1 MKFLTPSLAQWLNGM
16 SYTVNSLLIP
26 IQLCGG
32 KKTKH
37 SRYNVVS
44 RVFLSFSL
52 VLMRFPITVIME
64 SAVFSVILKD
74 DILLISKCYWLVL
87 VLISGISLWQRV
99 LSCFCVLLSLHSPP
113 NGKKGTEW
121 VLPSFLVRKGSTR
134 EGCTLWNAHPNS
146 LRCNGQ
152 GGRKENE
159 GEKFLE
165 MFLGSLSDSIFAWI
179 ASVLDANYWTLER
192 MQ

>member
-37 SRYNVVS
+37 PRYNAVS

-74 DILLISKCYWLVL
+74 FYSTISKYIWLVF
-87 VLISGISLWQRV
+87 VLTSGDFAEQLA
-99 LSCFCVLLSLHSPP
+99 LSKFRVLLSLHSP
-113 NGKKGTEW
+113 
-121 VLPSFLVRKGSTR
+121 RKG
-134 EGCTLWNAHPNS
+134 
-146 LRCNGQ
+146 
-152 GGRKENE
+152 K
-159 GEKFLE
+159 
-165 MFLGSLSDSIFAWI
+165 
-179 ASVLDANYWTLER
+179 
-192 MQ
+192 

>member
-52 VLMRFPITVIME
+52 VLMRFPITVLME

-74 DILLISKCYWLVL
+74 AILLISKCYWLVL
-87 VLISGISLWQRV
+87 VLISGYFALTESAFLFLRASESSLASKW
-99 LSCFCVLLSLHSPP
+99 
-113 NGKKGTEW
+113 
-121 VLPSFLVRKGSTR
+121 
-134 EGCTLWNAHPNS
+134 
-146 LRCNGQ
+146 
-152 GGRKENE
+152 
-159 GEKFLE
+159 EKADFVGAPQY
-165 MFLGSLSDSIFAWI
+165 F
-179 ASVLDANYWTLER
+179 
-192 MQ
+192 

>member
-1 MKFLTPSLAQWLNGM
+1 MGHQLESFVSRFKSLKKGVGNKFLTPSLAQWLNGM

-64 SAVFSVILKD
+64 SA
-74 DILLISKCYWLVL
+74 
-87 VLISGISLWQRV
+87 
-99 LSCFCVLLSLHSPP
+99 
-113 NGKKGTEW
+113 
-121 VLPSFLVRKGSTR
+121 
-134 EGCTLWNAHPNS
+134 
-146 LRCNGQ
+146 
-152 GGRKENE
+152 
-159 GEKFLE
+159 
-165 MFLGSLSDSIFAWI
+165 
-179 ASVLDANYWTLER
+179 
-192 MQ
+192 

>member
-1 MKFLTPSLAQWLNGM
+1 MLRNKFLSICNSHRILVAMMMTIESGKDIFVLFFYISKCIWWPGHHTRRIVLSLNSNPCGFIHKNYNGAPVRAEVSHLYSLKEGVGNKFLTPSLAQWLNGM

-64 SAVFSVILKD
+64 SA
-74 DILLISKCYWLVL
+74 
-87 VLISGISLWQRV
+87 
-99 LSCFCVLLSLHSPP
+99 
-113 NGKKGTEW
+113 
-121 VLPSFLVRKGSTR
+121 
-134 EGCTLWNAHPNS
+134 
-146 LRCNGQ
+146 
-152 GGRKENE
+152 
-159 GEKFLE
+159 
-165 MFLGSLSDSIFAWI
+165 
-179 ASVLDANYWTLER
+179 
-192 MQ
+192 

>member
-64 SAVFSVILKD
+64 SAWFSVILKD
-74 DILLISKCYWLVL
+74 LYSTISKCNWLVF
-87 VLISGISLWQRV
+87 VLTSGDFAEQLA
-99 LSCFCVLLSLHSPP
+99 LSKFRLLLSLHSSR
-113 NGKKGTEW
+113 KREQWTEW
-121 VLPSFLVRKGSTR
+121 VLFSFLARKGSTR
-134 EGCTLWNAHPNS
+134 GSTALCGMHIQTPCTVGFKERERKMREGSALKYSWEAFRILYSH
-146 LRCNGQ
+146 
-152 GGRKENE
+152 E
-159 GEKFLE
+159 
-165 MFLGSLSDSIFAWI
+165 
-179 ASVLDANYWTLER
+179 
-192 MQ
+192 